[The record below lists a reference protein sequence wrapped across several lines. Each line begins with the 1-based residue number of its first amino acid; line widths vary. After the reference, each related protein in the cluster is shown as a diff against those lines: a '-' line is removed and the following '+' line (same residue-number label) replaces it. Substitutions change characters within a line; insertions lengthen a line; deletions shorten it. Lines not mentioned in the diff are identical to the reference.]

1 MSVSWP
7 EHVWEH
13 GPAFH
18 MVQGMPS
25 SRSLR
30 RNGVAAPTRIRR
42 VAVLVL
48 PHVHLLDLAG
58 PVQVLFEANGFGA
71 DYRLR
76 YCAASPEVSSAQ
88 GLVFGQ
94 LEPLPDPRGLDL
106 VLVPGIDS
114 RTMSSLAATVPVAWL
129 REAHAAGVQVASIC
143 TGAFVLG
150 HAGLLDGRQC
160 STHWKVCELLQR
172 LHPTAEVRADRLF
185 VRDGNVITSAG
196 VTSGIDMALSLVQEA
211 HGPRVVARV
220 AREMVVYHR
229 RDGEQRQT
237 SVFLEYRAHLSHG
250 VHKVQ
255 DWIVSHPHERVTLP
269 RLAKVAAMSARNL
282 TRAFRQATGITVKDF
297 SQRVRLEVAAKLL
310 ENPKAR
316 VESVATHC
324 GFTDARQLRRL
335 WKEAHGMSPARWK
348 AGRQRTQSTPREGQ
362 GAGRT

>member
-1 MSVSWP
+1 MLS
-7 EHVWEH
+7 
-13 GPAFH
+13 
-18 MVQGMPS
+18 GMPS
-25 SRSLR
+25 SRSLSR
-30 RNGVAAPTRIRR
+30 AGVHAPARGQH

-76 YCAASPEVSSAQ
+76 YCGAAPEVTSAQ
-88 GLVFGQ
+88 GLVFGR
-94 LEPLPDPRGLDL
+94 LERLPDPRELDL

-114 RTMSSLAATVPVAWL
+114 RTLDSLEAVPVAWL
-129 REAHAAGVQVASIC
+129 REAHAAGVRMASIC
-143 TGAFVLG
+143 TGAFALA

-160 STHWKVCELLQR
+160 ATHWRLGERLQR
-172 LHPTAEVRADRLF
+172 RYPATKVVDDRLF
-185 VRDGNVITSAG
+185 VRDGPLITSAG

-211 HGPRVVARV
+211 HGPRVVAGV
-220 AREMVVYHR
+220 AREMVVYLR

-237 SVFLEYRAHLSHG
+237 SVFLEYRTHLSHG

-255 DWIVSHPHERVTLP
+255 DWIVSNPRERATLP
-269 RLAKVAAMSARNL
+269 RLAKLAAMSPRNL

-297 SQRVRLEVAAKLL
+297 SQRVRLEVAANLL
-310 ENPKAR
+310 EDPEAR

-335 WKEAHGMSPARWK
+335 WKEAYGVSPVRWK
-348 AGRQRTQSTPREGQ
+348 AGRQQTQPGPHEGR
-362 GAGRT
+362 GGRRS